1 MYIIIYLYIYF
12 SLFKYFHVVL
22 MDIQYGLPT
31 MAMVSTA
38 LTTPRPLVLY
48 RVTRDLSAYQH
59 QTSNHLDKPLAPFQE
74 LEKKEILGHK
84 GSAT

>member
-38 LTTPRPLVLY
+38 LTTSRPLVLY
-48 RVTRDLSAYQH
+48 RVTRDLSADQH
-59 QTSNHLDKPLAPFQE
+59 
-74 LEKKEILGHK
+74 
-84 GSAT
+84 